1 MDESSAMCLISFSYK
16 FPEGNHFVLA
26 ANRDEFYDRKTLA
39 ANSWEEDP
47 RVWGGRDLQN
57 GGAWLGVRVDGRFAF
72 LTNYRDF
79 RLKPLASPI
88 SRGHLVRDFLLS
100 EDSPKAFIESRIT
113 NSSSYEGFNLIVGN
127 HTSAH
132 YWNNIKKLEHELAPG
147 IYSVS
152 NGILDEPWPKLQK
165 AKSRFSSL
173 IESSDKNQF
182 DPNQFFNYLQDKT
195 QAEEDKLPDTG
206 IPRDKEKAL
215 SSIFIELP
223 GYGTRSST
231 FVSFP
236 QNGRVIREERVWIP

>member
-1 MDESSAMCLISFSYK
+1 MCLISFSYK
-16 FPEGNHFVLA
+16 YPEGTHFILA
-26 ANRDEFYDRKTLA
+26 ANRDEFYQRKTLPA
-39 ANSWEEDP
+39 DTWVEDP

-79 RLKPLASPI
+79 RLKPVSQPI

-100 EDSPKAFIESRIT
+100 EDAAKNFIQSRHD
-113 NSSSYEGFNLIVGN
+113 NASSYEGFNLIIGDHN
-127 HTSAH
+127 SAY
-132 YWNNIKKLEHELAPG
+132 YWNNIKNLVQTIEPG

-152 NGILDEPWPKLQK
+152 NGILNEPWPKLLK

-173 IESSDKNQF
+173 VDSTNNTHI

-195 QAEEDKLPDTG
+195 LAEDKDLPDTG
-206 IPRDKEKAL
+206 IPKDKEKAL

-236 QNGRVIREERVWIP
+236 QQGKVIREERVWIP